1 MFKAKEYIIEQINNI
16 LNQLTTLQLE
26 ALLQAVRKFAESTK
40 LK

>member
-1 MFKAKEYIIEQINNI
+1 MKAKEYIISQIDDIISKMNI
-16 LNQLTTLQLE
+16 LQLE